1 MRPNSNQELDCL
13 VVMEMFKTL
22 TSVCKQECFS
32 LRLNIS
38 ETLLSFSAQNLIEF
52 LFKNFTL
59 FSTAANV
66 NDIKH

>member
-13 VVMEMFKTL
+13 VVMEMFKTP
-22 TSVCKQECFS
+22 TSVCEEECFS

-38 ETLLSFSAQNLIEF
+38 ENLLSFSVQNLIEF

-66 NDIKH
+66 NGIKH

>member
-22 TSVCKQECFS
+22 TSVYEQECFS

-38 ETLLSFSAQNLIEF
+38 ETLLSFSVQNLIEF

>member
-13 VVMEMFKTL
+13 VVMEMFKIL
-22 TSVCKQECFS
+22 TSVCEQECFS

-38 ETLLSFSAQNLIEF
+38 ETLLSFSVQNLIEF

-66 NDIKH
+66 NNIKH

>member
-13 VVMEMFKTL
+13 VVMEMFKRL
-22 TSVCKQECFS
+22 TSVCEQECFS

-38 ETLLSFSAQNLIEF
+38 ETLLSFSAQNLIEL

>member
-1 MRPNSNQELDCL
+1 MRPNSHQELDCL

-22 TSVCKQECFS
+22 TSVCEQECFS
-32 LRLNIS
+32 SRLNIS
-38 ETLLSFSAQNLIEF
+38 ETLLSFSVQNLIEF

>member
-22 TSVCKQECFS
+22 TSVCEQEFFS

-38 ETLLSFSAQNLIEF
+38 ENLLSFSVQNLIEF
-52 LFKNFTL
+52 LLSNFTL

>member
-13 VVMEMFKTL
+13 VVMEIFKTL
-22 TSVCKQECFS
+22 TSVCEQEYFS

-38 ETLLSFSAQNLIEF
+38 ETLLSFSVQNLIEF

>member
-22 TSVCKQECFS
+22 TSVWEQECFS

-38 ETLLSFSAQNLIEF
+38 ENLLSFSVQNLIEF
-52 LFKNFTL
+52 LFNNFTL

-66 NDIKH
+66 NGIKH

>member
-13 VVMEMFKTL
+13 VAMEMFKTL
-22 TSVCKQECFS
+22 TSVCEQESFS

-38 ETLLSFSAQNLIEF
+38 ETLLSFSVQNLIEF